1 LRTTVAIPCYNEAT
15 TIAKVVSDFR
25 KELPEAE
32 ILVVDNAS
40 SDDSGARAAAAGAR
54 VVREKRRG
62 KGYVMQTILET
73 VDADVCVIVDGDDT
87 YFAEDVHQLL
97 LPVTSD
103 QADMVVGDRLKEA
116 TSVALNDLHRFGNRA
131 ILAII
136 NMAFRTDFQ
145 DVLSGYRVM
154 NRKFMNAVPLIAGGF
169 ETETEL
175 TLQALEK
182 GMVIREMPIR
192 YRARPVGSVSK
203 LSPFADGY
211 RILITM
217 AVLLRNHR
225 PLYFFSSIA
234 VGLLI
239 ADGVYAAALLAGRL
253 PPYGRLVHGGVMGGI
268 ALLASGLVL
277 IGILLNAVSAG
288 FQELTALQRAR
299 VFPVGQLH
307 AAAQRNQ
314 HGRRQRGAV
323 EYAASAIADHDPHH
337 RLRGAPITIG
347 APFQPPAVHQTLAVN
362 AHVHRHCRDA
372 GMLARRAPRVRK
384 IGRNI
389 ADEGLRIDE
398 VSPNIVVRGRF
409 GVVLSSG

>member
-1 LRTTVAIPCYNEAT
+1 MRTTVAIPCYNEAT

-116 TSVALNDLHRFGNRA
+116 SSVALNDLHRFGNRA

-253 PPYGRLVHGGVMGGI
+253 PPYGRLVHAGVMGGI

-288 FQELTALQRAR
+288 FQELTALQRR
-299 VFPVGQLH
+299 
-307 AAAQRNQ
+307 
-314 HGRRQRGAV
+314 
-323 EYAASAIADHDPHH
+323 
-337 RLRGAPITIG
+337 
-347 APFQPPAVHQTLAVN
+347 
-362 AHVHRHCRDA
+362 
-372 GMLARRAPRVRK
+372 PR
-384 IGRNI
+384 
-389 ADEGLRIDE
+389 
-398 VSPNIVVRGRF
+398 
-409 GVVLSSG
+409 

>member
-253 PPYGRLVHGGVMGGI
+253 PPYGRLVHAGVMGGM

-288 FQELTALQRAR
+288 FQELTALQRR
-299 VFPVGQLH
+299 
-307 AAAQRNQ
+307 
-314 HGRRQRGAV
+314 
-323 EYAASAIADHDPHH
+323 
-337 RLRGAPITIG
+337 
-347 APFQPPAVHQTLAVN
+347 
-362 AHVHRHCRDA
+362 
-372 GMLARRAPRVRK
+372 PR
-384 IGRNI
+384 
-389 ADEGLRIDE
+389 
-398 VSPNIVVRGRF
+398 
-409 GVVLSSG
+409 

>member
-1 LRTTVAIPCYNEAT
+1 MRTTVAIPCYNEAT

-154 NRKFMNAVPLIAGGF
+154 NRNFLSSVPLITGGF

-192 YRARPVGSVSK
+192 YRARPEGSVSK

-234 VGLLI
+234 VGLLA
-239 ADGVYAAALLAGRL
+239 ADAVYAAALLAGRL
-253 PPYGRLVHGGVMGGI
+253 PPHGRLVHLGVMGGL

-288 FQELTALQRAR
+288 FQEMTAL
-299 VFPVGQLH
+299 H
-307 AAAQRNQ
+307 
-314 HGRRQRGAV
+314 RR
-323 EYAASAIADHDPHH
+323 
-337 RLRGAPITIG
+337 
-347 APFQPPAVHQTLAVN
+347 
-362 AHVHRHCRDA
+362 
-372 GMLARRAPRVRK
+372 PR
-384 IGRNI
+384 
-389 ADEGLRIDE
+389 
-398 VSPNIVVRGRF
+398 
-409 GVVLSSG
+409 

>member
-116 TSVALNDLHRFGNRA
+116 SSVALNDLHRFGNRA

-182 GMVIREMPIR
+182 GMVILEMPIR

-288 FQELTALQRAR
+288 FQELTALQRR
-299 VFPVGQLH
+299 
-307 AAAQRNQ
+307 
-314 HGRRQRGAV
+314 
-323 EYAASAIADHDPHH
+323 
-337 RLRGAPITIG
+337 
-347 APFQPPAVHQTLAVN
+347 
-362 AHVHRHCRDA
+362 
-372 GMLARRAPRVRK
+372 PR
-384 IGRNI
+384 
-389 ADEGLRIDE
+389 
-398 VSPNIVVRGRF
+398 
-409 GVVLSSG
+409 

>member
-253 PPYGRLVHGGVMGGI
+253 PAYGRLVHGGVMGGI

-288 FQELTALQRAR
+288 FQELTALQRR
-299 VFPVGQLH
+299 
-307 AAAQRNQ
+307 
-314 HGRRQRGAV
+314 
-323 EYAASAIADHDPHH
+323 
-337 RLRGAPITIG
+337 
-347 APFQPPAVHQTLAVN
+347 
-362 AHVHRHCRDA
+362 
-372 GMLARRAPRVRK
+372 PR
-384 IGRNI
+384 
-389 ADEGLRIDE
+389 
-398 VSPNIVVRGRF
+398 
-409 GVVLSSG
+409 

>member
-182 GMVIREMPIR
+182 GMVILEMPIR

-253 PPYGRLVHGGVMGGI
+253 PAYGRLVHGGVMGGI

-288 FQELTALQRAR
+288 FQELTALQRR
-299 VFPVGQLH
+299 
-307 AAAQRNQ
+307 
-314 HGRRQRGAV
+314 
-323 EYAASAIADHDPHH
+323 
-337 RLRGAPITIG
+337 
-347 APFQPPAVHQTLAVN
+347 
-362 AHVHRHCRDA
+362 
-372 GMLARRAPRVRK
+372 PR
-384 IGRNI
+384 
-389 ADEGLRIDE
+389 
-398 VSPNIVVRGRF
+398 
-409 GVVLSSG
+409 

>member
-1 LRTTVAIPCYNEAT
+1 MRTTVAIPCYNEAT

-288 FQELTALQRAR
+288 FQELTALQRR
-299 VFPVGQLH
+299 
-307 AAAQRNQ
+307 
-314 HGRRQRGAV
+314 
-323 EYAASAIADHDPHH
+323 
-337 RLRGAPITIG
+337 
-347 APFQPPAVHQTLAVN
+347 
-362 AHVHRHCRDA
+362 
-372 GMLARRAPRVRK
+372 PR
-384 IGRNI
+384 
-389 ADEGLRIDE
+389 
-398 VSPNIVVRGRF
+398 
-409 GVVLSSG
+409 